1 MDWKRETILH
11 EVEDRMYKSMADIMD
26 NDDLDS
32 QDLDDIKDCLESIC
46 MVKDLQQK
54 MAAEVKK

>member
-11 EVEDRMYKSMADIMD
+11 EVEHCMYKQMEKIMD
-26 NDDLDS
+26 EDELNS
-32 QDLDDIKDCLESIC
+32 QDLDDIKDCLENIC
-46 MVKDLQQK
+46 MIKDLQQK

>member
-1 MDWKRETILH
+1 MEWKREAILH

-32 QDLDDIKDCLESIC
+32 QDLDDIGDCLKNIC
-46 MVKDLQQK
+46 GAMDVRQK

>member
-11 EVEDRMYKSMADIMD
+11 EVEHCMYKQIEKIMD
-26 NDDLDS
+26 EDELDS
-32 QDLDDIKDCLESIC
+32 QDLDDIKDCLENIC
-46 MVKDLQQK
+46 MIKDLQQK

>member
-11 EVEDRMYKSMADIMD
+11 EVEHCMYKQIEKIMD
-26 NDDLDS
+26 EDELDS
-32 QDLDDIKDCLESIC
+32 QDLDDIKDCLENIC

-54 MAAEVKK
+54 MATEVKK